1 MSGQRAGNTAVT
13 LINDVIDTWKA
24 YLAALNTGNK
34 TAQADE
40 RHELIY
46 DIRNFAFPDG
56 KLSDKALDALGAKT
70 DIVVVK
76 RSETTIAV
84 TLPDDEVVEVSGKA

>member
-1 MSGQRAGNTAVT
+1 MT

-76 RSETTIAV
+76 RSDTTIAV